1 MPTQNSGL
9 VASLT
14 AGISARLHDVAG
26 NAAILGIV
34 ALLALTVWITCLA
47 GVIAVLAPLWGIPL
61 AIFSVALLLAVTAL
75 ILLAVLRRRTRL
87 QEARATRRHAE
98 TRRKGREALLSAL
111 PGLVRSRP
119 GALLIGSGLMIG
131 ALIIAALQTED
142 EDEVDAG

>member
-14 AGISARLHDVAG
+14 AGISARVRDVAG

-34 ALLALTVWITCLA
+34 ALLALTVWLA
-47 GVIAVLAPLWGIPL
+47 CVAGIVAVLAPMWGIPL

-75 ILLAVLRRRTRL
+75 ILLAVLRRRARL
-87 QEARATRRHAE
+87 QEARAALRHAE
-98 TRRKGREALLSAL
+98 TRRKGREALLS
-111 PGLVRSRP
+111 GLVRSRP
-119 GALLIGSGLMIG
+119 GALIVGSGLMIG

-142 EDEVDAG
+142 EDDVDAG